1 MTFYRHA
8 CGLLQHNITAEKGFG
23 ALIVVDTPALD
34 DSGVSH
40 AVEHLV
46 FRRSAA
52 FAQPESLFQL
62 TALTDLSINASTHS
76 NKTYY
81 HCHSQSLQTCL
92 LGLNYLLNGL
102 LAPVFVAQ
110 DLQHE
115 IYHGDCYGV
124 MHRELSFQQVHQQR
138 VIDRSDTSE
147 KRCYQYG
154 GDIELISQLNQQDV
168 TRYHTTYYQAHKIQ
182 LITGSIESTLVAS
195 ILESISYTDQVGA
208 PYVPKSLPKN
218 SHYEEDKQLL
228 RWWIDSQFYIY
239 FSSNYEKLR
248 VLIRSYDS
256 ELVLP
261 QLNLN
266 NKQQFALDVIAPFDC
281 CEKALSGALDSY
293 ILKNTEEIVTKEKAQ
308 QHKFSPEIIQLFN
321 YYAARNPDSAMNL
334 SAKSK
339 QHTIPAVGRGNAYL
353 LQKQPMIKQ
362 FKNTKAVSLLAV
374 KNKVLKQLTPQLS
387 EDKYQQ
393 SEYKHR
399 PLPTVFTPLLL
410 EAKEKLNQN
419 SIAKVFC
426 QDHCLI
432 LISISQE
439 EMELGILT
447 SFIMNAYPTF
457 LSSRTQGHCY
467 AIASHYIPEYRH
479 LVFYSAF
486 DVAPSLKLTIIIEAL
501 QMLSQDLQFITSCL
515 PLAKRKLANADINDI
530 SVQAIAQFIS
540 NTIATNHVVVVE
552 DN

>member
-8 CGLLQHNITAEKGFG
+8 CGLSQHNITAEKGF
-23 ALIVVDTPALD
+23 AVLIVVDTPALD

-46 FRRSAA
+46 FRRSEA

-62 TALTDLSINASTHS
+62 TALTDLSINASTHC

-81 HCHSQSLQTCL
+81 HCQSQSLQSCL

-115 IYHGDCYGV
+115 IYHSDCYGV
-124 MHRELSFQQVHQQR
+124 MHRELSFQQVQQQR
-138 VIDRSDTSE
+138 VVDRSDTSE

-154 GDIELISQLNQQDV
+154 GDIELISQLSQTDV
-168 TRYHTTYYQAHKIQ
+168 TQYHREYYQAHKMQ
-182 LITGSIESTLVAS
+182 LITGNIESTLVAS
-195 ILESISYTDQVGA
+195 LLKSIKYTDQVGA
-208 PYVPKSLPKN
+208 AYVPKVLPKN

-228 RWWIDSQFYIY
+228 RWWIDSQFYAY
-239 FSSNYEKLR
+239 FSSNYENLS
-248 VLIRSYDS
+248 VLIKSYDS

-261 QLNLN
+261 QFNLN
-266 NKQQFALDVIAPFDC
+266 NKQQFALDVIAPFGC
-281 CEKALSGALDSY
+281 CEKALSGALDTY
-293 ILKNTEEIVTKEKAQ
+293 VLKNTDEIVTKEKTQ
-308 QHKFSPEIIQLFN
+308 QYKFSPEIAHLFTH
-321 YYAARNPDSAMNL
+321 YGTLNPDSAVDL
-334 SAKSK
+334 TPTPKTP
-339 QHTIPAVGRGNAYL
+339 TIPTVGRGEAYL
-353 LQKQPMIKQ
+353 LQKQPVIKQ
-362 FKNTKAVSLLAV
+362 IKSKQVKSNKPIPLSPV
-374 KNKVLKQLTPQLS
+374 KNRILTQLS
-387 EDKYQQ
+387 QHLSEGKYQQ

-399 PLPTVFTPLLL
+399 PLPTIFTPLLRQA
-410 EAKEKLNQN
+410 EEKLNQHQ
-419 SIAKVFC
+419 IAKVFD
-426 QDHCLI
+426 QDHCLL
-432 LISISQE
+432 LISIRHE
-439 EMELGILT
+439 EQELGILT

-486 DVAPSLKLTIIIEAL
+486 DVAPSLKLTIITEAL
-501 QMLSQDLQFITSCL
+501 QMLSQDLQFITTSL
-515 PLAKRKLANADINDI
+515 PLAKRKLANADVNDI

-540 NTIATNHVVVVE
+540 NTIATNHA
-552 DN
+552 